1 MSKDFE
7 EKSIEFIF
15 EDEVEC
21 VIDKDD
27 HDKHDKN
34 DKHDS
39 HDKDDK
45 EFNIIPNKP
54 VYKNEF
60 QVKACEELKE
70 VCVDTILEDTVK
82 LVKIKAKVS
91 KLCPDRKVAIAV
103 QLVDTCTKQIISQK
117 GRIVETGC
125 APKCTNTIYE
135 NFIFAL
141 PGCLCDESNVIKV
154 NIVAN
159 YILDYKYQE
168 CSHCNDHK

>member
-1 MSKDFE
+1 MSKDIE
-7 EKSIEFIF
+7 EKNVEFIF
-15 EDEVEC
+15 EDEVEF
-21 VIDKDD
+21 VIDPKFGG
-27 HDKHDKN
+27 KE
-34 DKHDS
+34 
-39 HDKDDK
+39 DKDDK
-45 EFNIIPNKP
+45 HDNHDNKP
-54 VYKNEF
+54 SIPKPLFKNEF

-70 VCVDTILEDTVK
+70 VCVDSILEDTVK
-82 LVKIKAKVS
+82 LVKIKAKLS

-103 QLVDTCTKQIISQK
+103 QLVDTCTKEIISQK

-168 CSHCNDHK
+168 CSHCN